1 MAVAD
6 AKYRFLYVDVG
17 SYGKD
22 SDSFIFQN
30 SSLNR
35 KLQNNELNIPNG
47 NPLFGTH
54 HPVMPYVFVGDEA
67 FSLSQHVL
75 RPYSG
80 KYLAHKKRIFNF
92 RLSRARRYV
101 ECSFGILSNKWRILH
116 RPLNGNLD
124 LALSI
129 VKACCSL
136 HNFTL
141 NRDGYKFED
150 TLTIEGLQN
159 SRERPEITQG
169 GNTLNVMRNTWADYF
184 ISEKMCIRDRV

>member
-92 RLSRARRYV
+92 
-101 ECSFGILSNKWRILH
+101 
-116 RPLNGNLD
+116 
-124 LALSI
+124 
-129 VKACCSL
+129 
-136 HNFTL
+136 
-141 NRDGYKFED
+141 
-150 TLTIEGLQN
+150 
-159 SRERPEITQG
+159 
-169 GNTLNVMRNTWADYF
+169 
-184 ISEKMCIRDRV
+184 